1 MKLRIKGDTIRL
13 RLTQSEVAAVANGN
27 IVAETTALPQPFTY
41 VLATAG
47 ETIGAA
53 FANGRMTVN
62 IPERTA
68 VRWAGTE
75 EVSLRGCEGGVEI
88 LVEKD
93 FTCLTPREGEEA
105 PDAYPNPLAE
115 RPATP
120 KQPTPSTE
128 RT

>member
-1 MKLRIKGDTIRL
+1 MKLRIKADTIRL
-13 RLTQSEVAAVANGN
+13 RLTQSEVFAVAKGDS
-27 IVAETTALPQPFTY
+27 VAETTALPQPFTY
-41 VLATAG
+41 VIETAG

-62 IPERTA
+62 IPEPIA
-68 VRWAGTE
+68 VHWASTE
-75 EVSLRGCEGGVEI
+75 EVSLRGSQGDVEI

-93 FTCLTPREGEEA
+93 FACLVPRDGEDD

-115 RPATP
+115 RLATP
-120 KQPTPSTE
+120 KQPTPRSE